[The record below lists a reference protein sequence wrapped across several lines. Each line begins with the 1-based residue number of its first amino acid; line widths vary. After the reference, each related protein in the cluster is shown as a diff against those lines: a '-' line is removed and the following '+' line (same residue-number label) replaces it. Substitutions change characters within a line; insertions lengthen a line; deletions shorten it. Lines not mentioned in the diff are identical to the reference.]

1 MAVTSNLYP
10 PIVDTFM
17 PAFLINSTNI
27 NKNICRI
34 YFALSL
40 FNIETQIKN
49 VQVTVRNTA
58 TNLSALNTTLYPS
71 EIMITSLEED
81 TDREG
86 DDKYYIE
93 IKPADMLNNNFEID
107 QYYKVQL
114 RFTSIDATDPEIEEG
129 EPQAIDGWLADNLLY
144 FSEWSTGCLI
154 RGVSVPSL
162 SIPEFDAFNTQI
174 PSSIASIQVLG
185 RLLFADENE
194 NETLKKYKITLYE
207 GASIANKEYLLDSGD
222 IYTSNYTDLNS
233 INYTFNYSF
242 EAGKDYI
249 FSIEIETSNYY
260 HELFYYSFSVI
271 QGTVDPLGITLT
283 ITGDEENGCVHLLL
297 KKDSSYNGQVI
308 IKRTDNKSDFTIWE
322 ELYKEGFNNVES
334 INFSWVDYTI
344 ESGVLYKYAIQGVNE
359 DGLKSEM
366 VIQNEPIL
374 LLFNYIYLDGE
385 DKQLKI
391 SLNPQINSFKRIISE
406 SKTETIGSKYPF
418 IKRNGYMNYAQFPI
432 SGLIS
437 SKMDLNDYFIVE
449 GSLIQEN
456 SPSTSQ
462 SFEVGFPYSEYFIT
476 KEEVY
481 GDYASYYSQYNQDKR
496 ISDYQD
502 FIYEKFFRDA
512 VLDFLYSDQAKL
524 FRSPTEGNFLIKLTD
539 INFSP
544 NQTLGRNLWSFSGN
558 AYEIDDCNIENLE
571 KYNILK
577 REGTPFI
584 IENSS
589 TVAEALTPIK
599 QVIFLTVFPSEGQ
612 VGILYIYE
620 DTLYV
625 WDDSYLSGTG
635 GFRVLSSILVLDV
648 REEDINY
655 SSNSSSAT
663 LSTSS
668 NIGIPNSL
676 YTDNEDLYTWNR
688 DSEEYEK
695 LNILRLDREV

>member
-34 YFALSL
+34 YFSLSL

-49 VQVTVRNTA
+49 VQVVVRNTA

-81 TDREG
+81 TDKEG

-114 RFTSIDATDPEIEEG
+114 RFTSTDAIDPEIEEG

-154 RGVSVPSL
+154 RGISVPSL

-242 EAGKDYI
+242 EAGKNYI

-283 ITGDEENGCVHLLL
+283 VTGDEENGCVHLLL
-297 KKDSSYNGQVI
+297 EKDSSYNGQVI

-322 ELYKEGFNNVES
+322 ELYKEGFNDVEF

-344 ESGVLYKYAIQGVNE
+344 ESGVLYKYAIQGVDE

-391 SLNPQINSFKRIISE
+391 SLNPQINSFKRTISE

-449 GSLIQEN
+449 GSLIQES

-481 GDYASYYSQYNQDKR
+481 GDYASYYSQYNQDKG

-695 LNILRLDREV
+695 LDILRLDREV